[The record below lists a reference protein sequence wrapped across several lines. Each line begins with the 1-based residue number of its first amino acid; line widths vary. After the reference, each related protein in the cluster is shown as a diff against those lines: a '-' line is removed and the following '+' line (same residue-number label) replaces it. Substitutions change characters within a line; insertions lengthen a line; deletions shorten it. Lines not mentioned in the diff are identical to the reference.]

1 VASILQTAV
10 SAQEAVRKYL
20 AENHPMLAGCD
31 VSLLKLQ
38 SGWLVETVPGAD
50 GAQPGA
56 RVVMMVNRFGVVDE
70 LDDFSPRR
78 TAQRWLGHANVL
90 AAS

>member
-1 VASILQTAV
+1 MASIVQTAV
-10 SAQEAVRKYL
+10 TAQEVVRKYL
-20 AENHPMLAGCD
+20 AENHPRLAGCEL
-31 VSLLKLQ
+31 SLLKLQ
-38 SGWLVETVPGAD
+38 SNWLVETVPGPD
-50 GAQPGA
+50 QAQPGS
-56 RVVMMVNRFGVVDE
+56 RVVMMVNRFGFVDE